1 MQNTL
6 TEMLK
11 NIGTGLAVVGLVCV
25 AVRVFVAWRN
35 AVRP

>member
-11 NIGTGLAVVGLVCV
+11 NIGVGLVVVGLICV
-25 AVRVFVAWRN
+25 TVRVFIAWRN